1 MEGLFLFIM
10 NNSKL
15 REKVRLTAGTLLY
28 EKGYISPV
36 DLLIKLEYLTQKSYT
51 DWRHKRVPYLER
63 VCKTNLSKLS
73 TIMKELRKYA
83 KDNNLRSSW
92 TAYNKWG
99 KGKKIRLQF
108 SKTGN
113 KNIEKA
119 YATHYLKPKN

>member
-1 MEGLFLFIM
+1 M
-10 NNSKL
+10 NNKKL
-15 REKVRLTAGTLLY
+15 RKKVRAKSGSLLY
-28 EKGYISPV
+28 DKGYISPV
-36 DLLIKLEYLTQKSYT
+36 ELLMELGYLTQKSYK

-73 TIMKELRKYA
+73 TIMKELKKYA
-83 KDNNLRSSW
+83 KENNLRSSW

-108 SKTGN
+108 SKSGN

-119 YATHYLKPKN
+119 YATHYLKPKK

>member
-1 MEGLFLFIM
+1 M

-15 REKVRLTAGTLLY
+15 REKVRVTAGTLLY

-36 DLLIKLEYLTQKSYT
+36 DLLMELEYLTQKSYT

>member
-1 MEGLFLFIM
+1 M
-10 NNSKL
+10 NNNDLRKKV
-15 REKVRLTAGTLLY
+15 REKAENLLD

-36 DLLIKLEYLTQKSYT
+36 DLLIKLEYLTQKSYI
-51 DWRHKRVPYLER
+51 DWRHKRVPYLEK

-73 TIMKELRKYA
+73 TIMKELKRYSN
-83 KDNNLRSSW
+83 DYNLRSSW

-108 SKTGN
+108 SKSGK

-119 YATHYLKPKN
+119 YGTHYLKS